1 MFLFCQAFGAKLE
14 AGVEMKRAGRL
25 VVVAAVAAAAMWA
38 QRVSTGAR
46 HSFGNVV
53 FPGTGRPPLVRHG
66 LAITTPG
73 FGHNLSGIV
82 SGFRP
87 YTGSPLGRRLGGAF
101 VPVYVPLAYPV
112 FAGGYAEQPPVNVI
126 IVNPPPPQP
135 VVINQNF
142 GAEAEAAPRPPGG
155 GVTVYQA
162 PSAFGTTPAA
172 EPKPTVYLVA
182 FKDGSIYSALAA
194 WVERD
199 TLVYVTTQ
207 GRLNKASLQLVDRE
221 LTEKLNRER
230 GVELRLTASH

>member
-1 MFLFCQAFGAKLE
+1 MFCEAIGAKLE
-14 AGVEMKRAGRL
+14 AGAKMSGAGRYVL
-25 VVVAAVAAAAMWA
+25 AAASAAVLVWGQTA
-38 QRVSTGAR
+38 RSGAR

-87 YTGSPLGRRLGGAF
+87 YTGAPFGRRVVGPFL
-101 VPVYVPLAYPV
+101 PVYVPVAYPV
-112 FAGGYAEQPPVNVI
+112 FAGGISEQPPVSVV

-135 VVINQNF
+135 VVIHQNF
-142 GAEAEAAPRPPGG
+142 GGESEAGRQESPG

-162 PSAFGTTPAA
+162 PSAFGTTQ
-172 EPKPTVYLVA
+172 EPRPTVYLIA
-182 FKDGSIYSALAA
+182 FKDGSIYSALAS
-194 WVERD
+194 WVEGD

-207 GRLNKASLQLVDRE
+207 GRLNKASLALVDRE

-230 GVELRLTASH
+230 GVELRLTAPR

>member
-1 MFLFCQAFGAKLE
+1 M
-14 AGVEMKRAGRL
+14 
-25 VVVAAVAAAAMWA
+25 VVAAVAAAGAIWA
-38 QRVSTGAR
+38 QPVATGAR

-87 YTGSPLGRRLGGAF
+87 YTGSPFGRRLAGAF
-101 VPVYVPLAYPV
+101 VPVYVPVAYPV
-112 FAGGYAEQPPVNVI
+112 FAGGYPEQPPVNVI

-135 VVINQNF
+135 VVIHQDF
-142 GAEAEAAPRPPGG
+142 AAEAEAAPRQSGG

-162 PSAFGTTPAA
+162 PSAFGTSPAA

-182 FKDGSIYSALAA
+182 FKDGSIYSALAT
-194 WVERD
+194 WVEGD

-230 GVELRLTASH
+230 GVELRLTAPR

>member
-1 MFLFCQAFGAKLE
+1 MNG
-14 AGVEMKRAGRL
+14 AGRYL
-25 VVVAAVAAAAMWA
+25 VVAAAAAAMWA
-38 QRVSTGAR
+38 QPAGSGAR

-73 FGHNLSGIV
+73 FAHNLSGIV

-87 YTGSPLGRRLGGAF
+87 YTGAPFGRRGVGAF
-101 VPVYVPLAYPV
+101 VPVYVPVAYPV
-112 FAGGYAEQPPVNVI
+112 LVGGYASPPPVNVVV
-126 IVNPPPPQP
+126 VNSPPPQP

-142 GAEAEAAPRPPGG
+142 GPEAQAPPRESNS

-162 PSAFGTTPAA
+162 PSAFGTAP
-172 EPKPTVYLVA
+172 EPKPTVYLIA

-194 WVERD
+194 WVEAD

-230 GVELRLTASH
+230 GLELRLTPSR

>member
-1 MFLFCQAFGAKLE
+1 LFSVAIGGKLE
-14 AGVEMKRAGRL
+14 AGAQMSGAQRYLLAG
-25 VVVAAVAAAAMWA
+25 AAAAVLVWGQSA
-38 QRVSTGAR
+38 PFGAR

-53 FPGTGRPPLVRHG
+53 FPGMGRPPLARHG

-87 YTGSPLGRRLGGAF
+87 YTGAPFGRRVGGPF
-101 VPVYVPLAYPV
+101 VPIYVPVAYPV
-112 FAGGYAEQPPVNVI
+112 FAGGISEQPPVSVV

-142 GAEAEAAPRPPGG
+142 GGEAEAARQESTG
-155 GVTVYQA
+155 GVSVYQA
-162 PSAFGTTPAA
+162 PSAFGATP
-172 EPKPTVYLVA
+172 EPRPTVYLIA
-182 FKDGSIYSALAA
+182 FKDGSIYSALAS
-194 WVERD
+194 WVEGD

-230 GVELRLTASH
+230 GVELRLTAPR

>member
-1 MFLFCQAFGAKLE
+1 MFCEAIGAKLE
-14 AGVEMKRAGRL
+14 AGAKMSGAGRYVL
-25 VVVAAVAAAAMWA
+25 AAASAAVLVWGQTA
-38 QRVSTGAR
+38 RSGAR

-87 YTGSPLGRRLGGAF
+87 YTGAPFGRRVVGPFL
-101 VPVYVPLAYPV
+101 PVYVPVAYPV
-112 FAGGYAEQPPVNVI
+112 FAGGISEQPPVSVV
-126 IVNPPPPQP
+126 IVNAPPPQP
-135 VVINQNF
+135 VVIHQNF
-142 GAEAEAAPRPPGG
+142 GGEAEAGRQESPG

-162 PSAFGTTPAA
+162 PSAFGTTQ
-172 EPKPTVYLVA
+172 EPRPTVYLIA
-182 FKDGSIYSALAA
+182 FKDGSIYSALAS
-194 WVERD
+194 WVEGD

-207 GRLNKASLQLVDRE
+207 GRLNKASLALVDRE

-230 GVELRLTASH
+230 GVELRLTAPP

>member
-1 MFLFCQAFGAKLE
+1 LQAIGAKLE
-14 AGVEMKRAGRL
+14 AGANMSGAQRCVLAAAG
-25 VVVAAVAAAAMWA
+25 AAVLVWG
-38 QRVSTGAR
+38 QTGGR

-87 YTGSPLGRRLGGAF
+87 YTGAPVGRRVVGAF
-101 VPVYVPLAYPV
+101 VPVYIPIAYPV
-112 FAGGYAEQPPVNVI
+112 FAGGFSEQPPVSVV
-126 IVNPPPPQP
+126 IVNPAPPQP
-135 VVINQNF
+135 VVIQQNF
-142 GAEAEAAPRPPGG
+142 GGEAEAGRQEPAG

-162 PSAFGTTPAA
+162 PSAFGAGQ
-172 EPKPTVYLVA
+172 EPKPTVYLIA
-182 FKDGSIYSALAA
+182 FKDGSIYSALAT
-194 WVERD
+194 WVEGD

-207 GRLNKASLQLVDRE
+207 GRLNKASLELVDRE

-230 GVELRLTASH
+230 GVEWRLRTPR